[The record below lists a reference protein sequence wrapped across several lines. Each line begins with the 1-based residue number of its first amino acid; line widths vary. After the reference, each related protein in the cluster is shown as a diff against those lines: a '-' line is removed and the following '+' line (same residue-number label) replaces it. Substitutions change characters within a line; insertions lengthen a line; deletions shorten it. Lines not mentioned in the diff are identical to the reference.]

1 MAIRF
6 AAKDEPKS
14 APAKADKAKAPAD
27 RKDEAAAP
35 AEPTPSTAE
44 TDLFDAAPKTPAHK
58 RKKK

>member
-14 APAKADKAKAPAD
+14 APAKADKAKARVD
-27 RKDEAAAP
+27 AAAP
-35 AEPTPSTAE
+35 EPTPNPSAAE
-44 TDLFDAAPKTPAHK
+44 TDLFDAAPKTPPRK

>member
-27 RKDEAAAP
+27 RKVEAAAP
-35 AEPTPSTAE
+35 EPTPSTAE

>member
-27 RKDEAAAP
+27 RKVEAAAT
-35 AEPTPSTAE
+35 EPTPSTAE
-44 TDLFDAAPKTPAHK
+44 TDLFDAAPKTAHK

>member
-14 APAKADKAKAPAD
+14 APAKADKAKARVD
-27 RKDEAAAP
+27 RKVEAA
-35 AEPTPSTAE
+35 ETQSTAE
-44 TDLFDAAPKTPAHK
+44 SDLFDAAPKTPTRK